1 MSHKFKEVQQN
12 YQVFEME
19 TLAILEVLT
28 KWEDKLIGQKF
39 IVIMDHQLLE
49 FFSRQK
55 HLPGR
60 QAQWAEYLSHFDFK
74 VTYVKGQYNIVAD
87 CLSRYYLTDY
97 QAKPM
102 LTITMCRLTC
112 IWTQTGT
119 TYRMGS

>member
-1 MSHKFKEVQQN
+1 
-12 YQVFEME
+12 ME
-19 TLAILEVLT
+19 TLAILKVLT

-87 CLSRYYLTDY
+87 CLSRYYLTDLPGETHADHNY
-97 QAKPM
+97 VSADLHLDPDRDNLPYGLM
-102 LTITMCRLTC
+102 T
-112 IWTQTGT
+112 
-119 TYRMGS
+119 